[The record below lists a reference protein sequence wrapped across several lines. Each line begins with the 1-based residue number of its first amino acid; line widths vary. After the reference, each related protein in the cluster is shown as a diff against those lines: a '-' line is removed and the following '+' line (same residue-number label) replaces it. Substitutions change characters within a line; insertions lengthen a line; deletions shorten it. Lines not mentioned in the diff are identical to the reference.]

1 MLDVQYGAD
10 LETGNEDKPVDL
22 IVGNLIDEILARQE
36 DMSEH
41 QAHIENFPLGNEYEP
56 DQENQFNGMEM
67 LRDMSRNN
75 YAKVILDAVSSKCGI
90 EGFRSS
96 VETDEEG
103 DSRIKELFDRDDMGF
118 AIQDAVDLACT
129 YRKSYLLVDPVTGR
143 QKVIPANN
151 AAVMMD
157 SNNEPVAAIVITRE
171 RALKRDTL
179 RVFLREVDPET
190 GEAKGKLNS
199 FIAIRALEEKPL
211 VRETGLRITGHDEEV
226 PLSGFIRQGW
236 VWWKKQDG
244 VKTSRV
250 PVTVL

>member
-1 MLDVQYGAD
+1 MLFRS
-10 LETGNEDKPVDL
+10 
-22 IVGNLIDEILARQE
+22 I
-36 DMSEH
+36 
-41 QAHIENFPLGNEYEP
+41 
-56 DQENQFNGMEM
+56 
-67 LRDMSRNN
+67 SRNN
-75 YAKVILDAVSSKCGI
+75 YAKVIVDAVSSKCGI

-103 DSRIKELFDRDDMGF
+103 DSLIKRLFDRDDMGF

-157 SNNEPVAAIVITRE
+157 SNNEPVAAIVITRD

-199 FIAIRALEEKPL
+199 FIAIRAQIGRASC
-211 VRETGLRITGHDEEV
+211 RE
-226 PLSGFIRQGW
+226 
-236 VWWKKQDG
+236 
-244 VKTSRV
+244 RV
-250 PVTVL
+250 